1 MANDEDINDDFI
13 MNLGLH
19 KNWELRENTL

>member
-19 KNWELRENTL
+19 KNRELRENTL